1 MDGLNPLKSSRFGF
15 LGETNTTKQYN
26 TKVTELFT
34 ESKKGERGDI
44 RQAILVEKTIY
55 IFFVRSTQITTKTM
69 KMTSEN

>member
-55 IFFVRSTQITTKTM
+55 IFFVRSTQ
-69 KMTSEN
+69 